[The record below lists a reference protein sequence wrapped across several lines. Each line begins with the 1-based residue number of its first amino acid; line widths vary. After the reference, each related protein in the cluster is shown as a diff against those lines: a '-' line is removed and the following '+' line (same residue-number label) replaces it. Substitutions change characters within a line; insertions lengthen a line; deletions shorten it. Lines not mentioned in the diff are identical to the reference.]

1 MNKDD
6 EMSNTF
12 VAEVGQKSA
21 IFNPENNEPIES
33 LEETTFPEVK
43 IDPPKDM
50 PSVLENDKPDL
61 TEKEQEL
68 EKSDNNN
75 DEEDDEFLESKKKK
89 KNKKR
94 NPFITFLI
102 IIVCLAL
109 GAFGS
114 YYYFEIFNKTSDDKT
129 STEQKNTNNSVVQ
142 KEDTEEILPTS
153 TYIEKLIEKYDTTET
168 QYKPVIY
175 QNLYSKDKIMASDL
189 DNEYVQ
195 KLGVANIRNSFYFTE
210 DELNNSLAELFGKD
224 KFKAVEKEIEFTND
238 CSTYKYNNKSY
249 TLEVNTGCG
258 GTSTLT
264 MKRKIVKAEKKD
276 NNLYVNVAVALTDG
290 NKIYK
295 GYDGEKATDELAD
308 YTYQTFDIE
317 KDYAKLNQYK
327 YTFDYDKDNN
337 NYYLE
342 SIELVK

>member
-21 IFNPENNEPIES
+21 IFNPENNDQVES
-33 LEETTFPEVK
+33 LEETVSFPEVK

-50 PSVLENDKPDL
+50 PSVLEADKPDL
-61 TEKEQEL
+61 TKKEE
-68 EKSDNNN
+68 END
-75 DEEDDEFLESKKKK
+75 DEEEFLESKKKK
-89 KNKKR
+89 KNKKYKKR
-94 NPFITFLI
+94 NPFTTFLI
-102 IIVCLAL
+102 IIICLAL
-109 GAFGS
+109 GAGGS
-114 YYYFEIFNKTSDDKT
+114 YYYFEIFNKTD
-129 STEQKNTNNSVVQ
+129 STVKNEAVKNDSNK
-142 KEDTEEILPTS
+142 KEKIDSSNEEIKPTS
-153 TYIEKLIEKYDTTET
+153 TYIKELIEKYDTTET

-175 QNLYSKDKIMASDL
+175 QNLYSKDKIMATDL
-189 DNEYVQ
+189 DNDYVQ
-195 KLGVANIRNSFYFTE
+195 KLGVANIRNNFYFTE
-210 DELNNSLAELFGKD
+210 DELNDSLTDLFGKD
-224 KFKAVEKEIEFTND
+224 KFKAVEKEIEFAND
-238 CSTYKYNNKSY
+238 CSTYKYNNKLY

-258 GTSTLT
+258 GISTLT
-264 MKRKIVKAEKKD
+264 MKRKIVKAEKTD

-327 YTFDYDKDNN
+327 YTFDFDKNNN